1 MAIERPLSLKFIK
14 DYFTNTYTTT
24 NSDISFRAIN
34 LARGRTTPDSF
45 VDFENNQVDRFNHI
59 SGAYGISSATGDL
72 DSSFNNY
79 KKFNDSVAAG
89 SEASSIW
96 KLINTYHYGYSPL
109 STDYQV
115 RIYVLH
121 DYTISGNF
129 SGNIFLEQSTSSSG
143 PWTIKAVTFST
154 SGATVSFAFTPSTSD
169 NDYFRIR
176 LDNDYFFSSTAIMEM
191 GIGIEV
197 LDV

>member
-24 NSDISFRAIN
+24 NSNISFRAIN

-45 VDFENNQVDRFNHI
+45 LDFENNQIDRFNHI
-59 SGAYGISSATGDL
+59 SGASGIVGTGDL
-72 DSSFNNY
+72 SSVLNNY
-79 KKFNDSVAAG
+79 KTFQDSCNG
-89 SEASSIW
+89 SSEASSIW

-109 STDYQV
+109 SSDYQI
-115 RIYVLH
+115 RLYVKY
-121 DYTISGNF
+121 DYLVSGTYNT
-129 SGNIFLEQSTSSSG
+129 GNIFVEQASSSSG
-143 PWTIKAVTFST
+143 PWTIKSVMSAFPST
-154 SGATVSFAFTPSTSD
+154 TSFTFTPSTSD

-176 LDNDYFFSSTAIMEM
+176 IDNNNTGFITLAM

-197 LDV
+197 TDV